1 MANRQ
6 ERIILS
12 GQMTGALND
21 LLKATSRSFYLTL
34 RVLPAALR
42 PQIGVALFPACFPA
56 ETD

>member
-1 MANRQ
+1 
-6 ERIILS
+6 
-12 GQMTGALND
+12 MTGALND